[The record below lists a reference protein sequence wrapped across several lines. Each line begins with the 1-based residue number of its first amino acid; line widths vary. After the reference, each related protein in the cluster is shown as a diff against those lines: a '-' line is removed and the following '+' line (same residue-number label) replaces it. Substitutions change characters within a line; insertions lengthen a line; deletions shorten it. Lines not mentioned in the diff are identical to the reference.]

1 MTDHSTLNAERA
13 AAIITRMQDCHIVV
27 IGDVMLDT
35 FVDGAVNRISPE
47 APIPILRH
55 QNTRHMPGGASNVAR
70 NLAHLGA
77 QVTLIGITGHDGPR
91 EMLID
96 CLAAEPAITPHLIAD
111 PTRPTTTKTRF
122 TVKGHQLLRVDDED
136 INPVSADSMTQMASA
151 ILSALDTAN
160 MVILSDYDK
169 GVVQPHLITLLTNHP
184 RRADFTILADPKQPD
199 IRIYDGVDI
208 LTPNLSEFDHFC
220 QYHNIAM
227 PQKRHTGASDINAV
241 DHTAQELLG
250 LASIGAMITTMSA
263 DGILISQKDTP
274 LFHSQ
279 SIAQSV
285 FDVSGAGDT
294 VIAHFAAAISAGA
307 NITEAAI
314 LANIAAGIVVGKS
327 GTATVTP
334 GEVLASIHQQQ
345 PHNMQSILH
354 LITEWKDNNER
365 IVFTNG
371 CFDCLH
377 PGHICLLQAARDKGD
392 RLIVGLNSDASTK
405 RLKGDNRPYQNEMSR
420 VSAIAAM
427 PCVDAVIL
435 FEDDT
440 PLNLITQLNPDIL
453 VKGGDYQPDEIVG
466 ADHMKAIGGDVQI
479 ITLRDGYST
488 TRLNQ
493 HKNS

>member
-1 MTDHSTLNAERA
+1 MTR
-13 AAIITRMQDCHIVV
+13 IQDCHIVV

-35 FVDGAVNRISPE
+35 FVDGSVDRISPE
-47 APIPILRH
+47 APIPVLRH

-111 PTRPTTTKTRF
+111 PTQPTTTKTRF
-122 TVKGHQLLRVDDED
+122 TAKGHQLLRVDDEN

-169 GVVQPHLITLLTNHP
+169 GVIQPNLITLLTNHP

-208 LTPNLSEFDHFC
+208 LTPNLSEFDYFC
-220 QYHNIAM
+220 QYQNITI
-227 PQKRHTGASDINAV
+227 PQKRDTGASDINAV

-250 LASIGAMITTMSA
+250 LTSIGAMITTMSA
-263 DGILISQKDTP
+263 DGILISQKNTP

-279 SIAQSV
+279 SMARAL

-294 VIAHFAAAISAGA
+294 VIAHFAATISAGA

-345 PHNMQSILH
+345 PHNMQSIIP
-354 LITEWKDNNER
+354 LITEWKNNNER

-377 PGHICLLQAARDKGD
+377 PGHIWLLQAARDKGD

-420 VSAIAAM
+420 ASAIAAI

-435 FEDDT
+435 FEEDT
-440 PLNLITQLNPDIL
+440 PLNLITRLNPDIL
-453 VKGGDYQPDEIVG
+453 VKGGDYQADEIVG
-466 ADHMKAIGGDVQI
+466 ADHMKAIGGEIQI
-479 ITLRDGYST
+479 IALRDGYST

-493 HKNS
+493 Q

>member
-1 MTDHSTLNAERA
+1 MTDHTPLNAERA
-13 AAIITRMQDCHIVV
+13 AVIMTRMQDCHIVV

-35 FVDGAVNRISPE
+35 FVDGSVDRISPE
-47 APIPILRH
+47 APIPVLRH

-122 TVKGHQLLRVDDED
+122 MAKGHQLLRVDDEN

-160 MVILSDYDK
+160 VVILSDYDK
-169 GVVQPHLITLLTNHP
+169 GVIQPNLITLLTNHP

-208 LTPNLSEFDHFC
+208 LTPNLSEFDYFC
-220 QYHNIAM
+220 QYQNITI
-227 PQKRHTGASDINAV
+227 PQKRDTGASDINAV

-250 LASIGAMITTMSA
+250 LTSIGAMITTMSA
-263 DGILISQKDTP
+263 DGILISQKNTP

-279 SIAQSV
+279 SMARAV

-294 VIAHFAAAISAGA
+294 VIAHFAATISAGA

-314 LANIAAGIVVGKS
+314 LANLAAGIVVGKS
-327 GTATVTP
+327 GTVTVTP

-345 PHNMQSILH
+345 PHNMQSILP
-354 LITEWKDNNER
+354 LITEWKNNNER

-377 PGHICLLQAARDKGD
+377 PGHIWLLQAARDKGD

-420 VSAIAAM
+420 ASAIAAI

-435 FEDDT
+435 FEEDT
-440 PLNLITQLNPDIL
+440 PLNLITRLNPDIL
-453 VKGGDYQPDEIVG
+453 VKGGDYQEDEIVG
-466 ADHMKAIGGDVQI
+466 ADHMKAIGGEIQI
-479 ITLRDGYST
+479 IALRDGYST

-493 HKNS
+493 Q